1 MSASKNLVIFEAA
14 GDACRQARLRSAKA
28 CQAYNNMPEDAYE
41 WTKKVSRQK
50 RKESEMKL
58 NELDCR
64 CSTITSL
71 VVCLYIYLT
80 TNIEEHI
87 ITYKIIGKLN
97 RGISVVDTVR
107 ILKGDSVTEDD
118 IFKATVLG
126 WLIEFVSQDKNVV
139 SRERKRLMRLQL
151 QAFFLVSD
159 DIMDASITRRGQPCW
174 YKSEGVGM
182 VAINDAF
189 ILESC
194 IYIFLKKYFKKTNY
208 YIELVE
214 LFHEVTFQTE
224 LGQLCDLITAPEDH
238 VDLSKFSIKK

>member
-1 MSASKNLVIFEAA
+1 MCPVVCTDYLMWDSAALNLSKRLFFFRQVEPWYLCCRYCPHLEGWYCYRGRHLQGYCFGLVDWIRKLLLPV
-14 GDACRQARLRSAKA
+14 GVCTIARLIS
-28 CQAYNNMPEDAYE
+28 
-41 WTKKVSRQK
+41 WT
-50 RKESEMKL
+50 
-58 NELDCR
+58 
-64 CSTITSL
+64 
-71 VVCLYIYLT
+71 
-80 TNIEEHI
+80 
-87 ITYKIIGKLN
+87 
-97 RGISVVDTVR
+97 
-107 ILKGDSVTEDD
+107 
-118 IFKATVLG
+118 
-126 WLIEFVSQDKNVV
+126 W
-139 SRERKRLMRLQL
+139 QL

-194 IYIFLKKYFKKTNY
+194 IYIFLKKYFKKTDY

-224 LGQLCDLITAPEDH
+224 LGQLCDLITAPEDD